1 MTPSR
6 ALSRY
11 LFAHWDGG
19 GNTPPALAVAAGL
32 VARGHGVRL
41 IADPALQAQAEGC
54 GLGFTPWREAPH
66 TGNRLARHDP
76 LRDWEDR
83 TPIGLASRLRHGLMY
98 APAARYADETLAALR
113 AHGADAVL
121 VTDPLYGAMVAAEA
135 SGLPWAVLVLNI
147 VTTPAPGRPPFGLG
161 LIPARSPIAR
171 LRDVL
176 LGAAVELTLRPGL
189 PALNAARARHELPRL
204 RSSQAQGL
212 RAGRTIA
219 LTSRAF
225 DFPDAATD
233 GVVYAG
239 AMLDDPPWAVTTPT
253 VPLPPGHLPLVL
265 VSLSTTYMA
274 QAPLLQR
281 ICDALGRL
289 PVRGLVTTGPAVAPQ
304 TLRLA
309 PNTVAVERAPHA
321 ALLPQAAAVVTHAG
335 HGTVMRALAAGKPL
349 LCIPM
354 GRDQHDTAA
363 RVVFH
368 GAGRRLQA
376 SAGTSVIASALR
388 SVLDDERL
396 HAAAR
401 ALGESIRRECDETS
415 LWEALAALTRREPRP

>member
-1 MTPSR
+1 M
-6 ALSRY
+6 SRY
-11 LFAHWDGG
+11 LLAHWDGG
-19 GNTPPALAVAAGL
+19 GNTPPVLAVAVGL
-32 VARGHGVRL
+32 VARGHRVHL
-41 IADPALQAQAEGC
+41 IADPALGVHAERC
-54 GLGFTPWREAPH
+54 GLGFTPWRDAPH
-66 TGNRLARHDP
+66 MANRPARDDP

-113 AHGADAVL
+113 EHGADAVL

-135 SGLPWAVLVLNI
+135 SGLPWAVLVPNI
-147 VTTPAPGRPPFGLG
+147 VTTPALGRPPFGLG
-161 LIPARSPIAR
+161 LMPARGPAGR
-171 LRDVL
+171 LRDAL
-176 LGAAVELTLRPGL
+176 LGLAVELMLRPGL
-189 PALNAARARHELPRL
+189 PALNAARARHGLPRL
-204 RSSQAQGL
+204 DGSQAQGL
-212 RAGRTIA
+212 RAGQTIA

-225 DFPDAATD
+225 EFAGAATD
-233 GVVYAG
+233 GVLYAG
-239 AMLDDPPWAVTTPT
+239 AMLADPPWAAATPR
-253 VPLPPGHLPLVL
+253 VPLPQGEPPLVL
-265 VSLSTTYMA
+265 VSLSTTFMA
-274 QAPLLQR
+274 QAPLMQR

-289 PVRGLVTTGPAVAPQ
+289 PVRGLVTTGPAVMPQ

-309 PNTVAVERAPHA
+309 PNTVAVEHAPHA

-368 GAGRRLQA
+368 GAGRRLRA

-401 ALGESIRRECDETS
+401 ALGESIRRERDETA

>member
-1 MTPSR
+1 MR
-6 ALSRY
+6 RY
-11 LFAHWDGG
+11 LLAHWDGG
-19 GNTPPALAVAAGL
+19 GNTPPVLAVATGL
-32 VARGHGVRL
+32 VARGHEVHL
-41 IADPALQAQAEGC
+41 VADPALRASAERC

-66 TGNRLARHDP
+66 TGNRPARHDP

-98 APAARYADETLAALR
+98 TPAARYADETLAALR

-135 SGLPWAVLVLNI
+135 SGLPWAVLVPNI
-147 VTTPAPGRPPFGLG
+147 VTQPTPGRPPFGLG
-161 LIPARSPIAR
+161 LMPARGPAGR
-171 LRDVL
+171 LRDAL

-189 PALNAARARHELPRL
+189 PTLNAARVAHGLAPL
-204 RSSQAQGL
+204 GAAQAQGS
-212 RAGRTIA
+212 RATQTIA

-225 DFPDAATD
+225 EFPQAVSRGT
-233 GVVYAG
+233 VYAS
-239 AMLDDPPWAVTTPT
+239 AMLDDPPWAAAAPP
-253 VPLPPGHLPLVL
+253 VPLPPGEHPLVL
-265 VSLSTTYMA
+265 VSLSTTEMA

-281 ICDALGRL
+281 ICDAMGTL

-304 TLRLA
+304 ALRLA
-309 PNTVAVERAPHA
+309 PNTVAVERASHA

-335 HGTVMRALAAGKPL
+335 HGTVMRALAAGQPL
-349 LCIPM
+349 LCLPM

-368 GAGRRLQA
+368 GAGMRLRA
-376 SAGTSVIASALR
+376 SAGAPAIAAALR
-388 SVLDDERL
+388 TVLDDECM

-401 ALGESIRRECDETS
+401 ALGARIRCEHDETP
-415 LWEALAALTRREPRP
+415 LWAVLEALTDSSRVG